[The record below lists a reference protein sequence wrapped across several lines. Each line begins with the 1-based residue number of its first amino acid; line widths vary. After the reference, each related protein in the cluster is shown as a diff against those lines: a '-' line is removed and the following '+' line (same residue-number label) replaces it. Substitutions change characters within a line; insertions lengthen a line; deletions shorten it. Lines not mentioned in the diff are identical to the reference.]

1 MNALQP
7 QRDPL
12 PARPAQRQVQQPV
25 QRRSRSHSRQR
36 QAPHQTTVIETSLKL
51 IVNLIFGLV
60 AATTLAKLIP
70 HNLEQQADL
79 ERLRGEVKELGTKV
93 ASLEEDFD
101 RHFDPQQ
108 ALNVMQ
114 EQNIRFNPKQKQVV
128 WLTPNPQKLAP
139 ESEVKQAD
147 LSEIAP
153 D

>member
-12 PARPAQRQVQQPV
+12 PPRSTAQQSQRQAPP
-25 QRRSRSHSRQR
+25 QRRARSYSRQR
-36 QAPHQTTVIETSLKL
+36 QAPHQTTLIETSLKL
-51 IVNLIFGLV
+51 TVNLIFGLV
-60 AATTLAKLIP
+60 AATTLARLIP
-70 HNLEQQADL
+70 HNLEQQTDL
-79 ERLRGEVKELGTKV
+79 ERLRGEVKELGTAV

-128 WLTPNPQKLAP
+128 WLDSDPQKLAP
-139 ESEVKQAD
+139 ELEVKQAE
-147 LSEIAP
+147 SVE
-153 D
+153 